1 MHCLVFTFRSAR
13 YAFEVKIDDHL
24 GTSSVRH
31 APVLTLFE
39 SCQRMVDQVADRA
52 DTWMERSSEDIEASD
67 GQGYDYGL
75 RMLSAFARVV
85 GKCSQAHDDTTSE
98 RVDAQEKQADSL
110 KQWNRIAL
118 HRCRCDACLHLKRI
132 NQHHLASLPL
142 WLCEEFETAKAAAEA
157 KAAAAAPPPSSPHLH
172 PIACR
177 MSFKSAKMN

>member
-1 MHCLVFTFRSAR
+1 
-13 YAFEVKIDDHL
+13 
-24 GTSSVRH
+24 
-31 APVLTLFE
+31 
-39 SCQRMVDQVADRA
+39 MVDQVADRA
-52 DTWMERSSEDIEASD
+52 DTWMDRSFEDIEASD

-110 KQWNRIAL
+110 RQWNRIAL

-142 WLCEEFETAKAAAEA
+142 WLCEKYAELPDIKATIESLTKTMAADTTLASKKKQLEEM
-157 KAAAAAPPPSSPHLH
+157 KQKLEEMKQKQRDIEGSLPYVVQE
-172 PIACR
+172 R
-177 MSFKSAKMN
+177 KKN